1 MTSPQRSDSPSKG
14 RLLTVR
20 SVFFSLL
27 GIVWTSGLAGFHDW
41 VLGGSPMI
49 GNFLPVGAFT
59 YFMFVGLFWNGL
71 WSLLDRLLGRRLGV
85 SFSVMA
91 LSPRELIVVMVCTLV
106 ACFPPTSGLFRYFHR
121 QLMLPWMYVGG
132 QPHWQEYGLLTEQL
146 RPELFPP
153 PWPGAGEDV
162 ASTAAF
168 KADYKAVYE
177 AFFTGMA
184 TNQGTVSFFDLPLS
198 HWVRPMLYWT
208 PLLVLFVLTLVS
220 LQFVVHRQW
229 AHHEQLSYPVAQVTG
244 AFTRRADGRRGV
256 PDLFRNR
263 LFWWGFLPVF
273 LLLFLD
279 YLSGW
284 YPQDVPGLNTMMPNL
299 RSWWL
304 PITNELPLL
313 KKSYSGAWYIN
324 GQSLYFTFFGI
335 AYFVSAEISLS
346 VGLAPFLLLIFS
358 LLYYSTTGDMLQEQ
372 TLGAARQGAYLGYT
386 LILIYTGR
394 TYFKALFA
402 RALGLRRRRAAPAAK
417 DASAEDAEASK
428 AAADLAAPDDVSV
441 VAARV
446 LMIAFAGFVLV
457 LSWMCQSWLMALF
470 FSLLLLAM
478 YLVVSRILCETG
490 IPFLQTGWSPINVI
504 LNVFGPAA
512 VGPRA
517 LTYLLWGGT
526 AILAQD
532 PRESLMPY
540 VATGV
545 KVADDAGL
553 RLRRI
558 FRIVVAAVLTALVV
572 AWIGSMFSIYNYGPG
587 KDSWANDYTPK
598 MYFDQAQTLFG
609 EMKSSGVLEQSEAL
623 QADAV
628 AGPIRRLGLAQPNA
642 QRSHYILYGALAV
655 FVLSALRFRFS
666 RFPFHPVIVLVAGTY
681 PGTGIWWCFLLGWFV
696 KQLVVR
702 FGGGGVYQRL
712 KPAFIGVIAGE
723 MACAGTALLVQ
734 FAHYWRYDT
743 PASITGWFLPG

>member
-71 WSLLDRLLGRRLGV
+71 WSLLDRLLGRRLSV

-273 LLLFLD
+273 LL
-279 YLSGW
+279 S
-284 YPQDVPGLNTMMPNL
+284 
-299 RSWWL
+299 S
-304 PITNELPLL
+304 
-313 KKSYSGAWYIN
+313 
-324 GQSLYFTFFGI
+324 
-335 AYFVSAEISLS
+335 
-346 VGLAPFLLLIFS
+346 LLIQFI
-358 LLYYSTTGDMLQEQ
+358 YRDVEGED
-372 TLGAARQGAYLGYT
+372 GAPWGVPLDAD
-386 LILIYTGR
+386 R
-394 TYFKALFA
+394 TVHEF
-402 RALGLRRRRAAPAAK
+402 
-417 DASAEDAEASK
+417 
-428 AAADLAAPDDVSV
+428 
-441 VAARV
+441 
-446 LMIAFAGFVLV
+446 
-457 LSWMCQSWLMALF
+457 
-470 FSLLLLAM
+470 
-478 YLVVSRILCETG
+478 
-490 IPFLQTGWSPINVI
+490 
-504 LNVFGPAA
+504 
-512 VGPRA
+512 
-517 LTYLLWGGT
+517 
-526 AILAQD
+526 
-532 PRESLMPY
+532 
-540 VATGV
+540 
-545 KVADDAGL
+545 
-553 RLRRI
+553 
-558 FRIVVAAVLTALVV
+558 
-572 AWIGSMFSIYNYGPG
+572 
-587 KDSWANDYTPK
+587 
-598 MYFDQAQTLFG
+598 
-609 EMKSSGVLEQSEAL
+609 GVLLHDVQS
-623 QADAV
+623 DA
-628 AGPIRRLGLAQPNA
+628 AT
-642 QRSHYILYGALAV
+642 
-655 FVLSALRFRFS
+655 
-666 RFPFHPVIVLVAGTY
+666 LVAGVK
-681 PGTGIWWCFLLGWFV
+681 LLG
-696 KQLVVR
+696 
-702 FGGGGVYQRL
+702 
-712 KPAFIGVIAGE
+712 IIE
-723 MACAGTALLVQ
+723 ALEDV
-734 FAHYWRYDT
+734 
-743 PASITGWFLPG
+743 G